1 VELTKY
7 TWWGESNE
15 PPENLKT
22 KKQLGE
28 LGLSPLKP
36 SGVIETRKYDLLLYD
51 INNPECRPKRKSSP
65 KQLETLAA
73 NRLKAKIKRDYQEWY
88 REVGF
93 IERDRVSAV
102 LGAREQLS
110 QKDWAILDT
119 ETTGLYDAE
128 IVKIA
133 IINYLG
139 EILLDTLI
147 KPSILI
153 PAEVTDIH
161 GISDAMVA
169 DAPTFPEVYPTDEAL
184 KDKRRCTIV
193 VC

>member
-51 INNPECRPKRKSSP
+51 INNPEFCRPKRKLSP
-65 KQLETLAA
+65 KQLEILAV
-73 NRLKAKIKRDYQEWY
+73 NRLKAKIKRDYQQWY

-102 LGAREQLS
+102 LWAR
-110 QKDWAILDT
+110 
-119 ETTGLYDAE
+119 G
-128 IVKIA
+128 
-133 IINYLG
+133 
-139 EILLDTLI
+139 LI
-147 KPSILI
+147 KPERLGDS
-153 PAEVTDIH
+153 
-161 GISDAMVA
+161 G
-169 DAPTFPEVYPTDEAL
+169 Y
-184 KDKRRCTIV
+184 
-193 VC
+193 